1 MKTMGLTTMTDKELL
16 ALARKWVDE
25 MYFRTN
31 DDDTETL
38 KRLEEQHNELTRA
51 IIKLNRG
58 IEW

>member
-38 KRLEEQHNELTRA
+38 KRLEEQHNELTMA